1 MFALQG
7 CCSVAISLQRQ
18 IAAGSQFLVASMRS
32 RITAQSTA
40 CGFKNQSSSGTYTDE
55 PDKIF
60 AQVGIWISNGGRE
73 APIVA
78 EVETLVIELNGIVSP
93 TSKNYIPMRLL
104 PNQRKRFLSDRL
116 DNIPPGNTSGEISY
130 SLKYGPVSGFP
141 VYRRMHKIRIQL
153 RMPITPDLIRNGLAP
168 GMVWTE
174 LEPELDTDVYPPPPA

>member
-1 MFALQG
+1 MLLGGYIFAAADSSWIPIPG
-7 CCSVAISLQRQ
+7 REYEKPDHSTKYSLWFQEPV
-18 IAAGSQFLVASMRS
+18 IEWH
-32 RITAQSTA
+32 
-40 CGFKNQSSSGTYTDE
+40 TYTDE

-93 TSKNYIPMRLL
+93 TSKNYIPTRLL

-168 GMVWTE
+168 GMVRTE